1 MSDDTKQSALP
12 HETMDQQNEDL
23 ADLIRALYKK
33 IKTGELPENLDSH
46 DRHLLTTVLPDVMS
60 QIKKNSLQADL
71 VRILKLAGVN
81 YRINKSEF
89 NLKVREIKNGSS
101 DRERGPFDE

>member
-1 MSDDTKQSALP
+1 MSDDTKQSVLP
-12 HETMDQQNEDL
+12 HENMNQKNEEL
-23 ADLIRALYKK
+23 EQKIRALYDK

-89 NLKVREIKNGSS
+89 NLKVREMKKSSSS
-101 DRERGPFDE
+101 DERGPFDE